1 MALELRLRAK
11 KNTWKHIKPAR
22 NGVQK
27 EFKYRHCSMRTWARM
42 GQGSRGLDCNYAY
55 VKFNLVKWL
64 NKYVGQPVD
73 KVYSKFVEEYNKSE
87 HRYGSPKELFY
98 LHIDRKKGENTRYYG
113 LSKFFVSSDGTLCK
127 YPNRTTYKNKWRR
140 KQPPKS
146 HVEFNENVLKDLKID
161 QNNYGPI
168 YLGKLWATAKG
179 MTKVMNVWLVRES
192 KLTGKS
198 EFGGIHNVS
207 KAERSNL
214 ESFTTAIV
222 EGYGSVYKV
231 KQSMY
236 SWVETVNY
244 RFIVKLSD
252 LKI

>member
-1 MALELRLRAK
+1 
-11 KNTWKHIKPAR
+11 
-22 NGVQK
+22 
-27 EFKYRHCSMRTWARM
+27 MRTWARM
-42 GQGSRGLDCNYAY
+42 GQGSRGLSCNYAY
-55 VKFNLVKWL
+55 VKFNLAKWL

-73 KVYSKFVEEYNKSE
+73 KVYSKFVKEYNKSE

-98 LHIDRKKGENTRYYG
+98 LHIDREKGENTRYYG

-161 QNNYGPI
+161 PNNYGPI

-179 MTKVMNVWLVRES
+179 MTKVMNVWLIRTE
-192 KLTGKS
+192 KLTGRN
-198 EFGGIHNVS
+198 ERGGVLS
-207 KAERSNL
+207 KAERANL
-214 ESFTTAIV
+214 EEFTTASV
-222 EGYGSVYKV
+222 AGYGTLFGVKAPSYATYKEIVYI
-231 KQSMY
+231 Y
-236 SWVETVNY
+236 Y
-244 RFIVKLSD
+244 FIVKLSD

>member
-11 KNTWKHIKPAR
+11 KNAWKHIKPAR

-42 GQGSRGLDCNYAY
+42 GQGSRGLACSYAY
-55 VKFNLVKWL
+55 VKFNLTKWL

-98 LHIDRKKGENTRYYG
+98 RYIDREKGENTRYYCW
-113 LSKFFVSSDGTLCK
+113 FFVSSDGTLCK
-127 YPNRTTYKNKWRR
+127 YSNRTTYKNKWRR

-161 QNNYGPI
+161 PNNYGPI

-179 MTKVMNVWLVRES
+179 ITKVMNVWLVRTE
-192 KLTGKS
+192 KLTGRN
-198 EFGGIHNVS
+198 EWGGVHNVS
-207 KAERSNL
+207 KAERTNL
-214 ESFTTAIV
+214 EEFTTANV
-222 EGYGSVYKV
+222 AGYGTLFKV
-231 KQSMY
+231 KAPLCATY
-236 SWVETVNY
+236 EEIIYN
-244 RFIVKLSD
+244 FIVKLSD